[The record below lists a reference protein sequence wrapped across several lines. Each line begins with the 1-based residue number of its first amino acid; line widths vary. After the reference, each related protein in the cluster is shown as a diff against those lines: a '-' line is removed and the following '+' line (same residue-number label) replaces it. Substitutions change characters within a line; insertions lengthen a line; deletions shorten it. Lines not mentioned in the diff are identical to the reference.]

1 MKRKLYYSWWHSL
14 ELLFYGGFSGLFC
27 VCLICSALWG
37 DRAVLSE
44 ISYWFLLLLTLF
56 SWLFYW
62 LQYAVVLPMLL
73 LRKPVVHM
81 DEQGI
86 AVHDALNFF
95 NKHRK
100 WSAKWDNIQAVGVG
114 LETLKKHHPYLGKFL
129 SPRIGAMIQRR
140 HVAYGEDHH
149 YVVVSS
155 GMMPGQEKGVS
166 EAILAAWRQYKAGI
180 SNKIPYTA
188 QSLYRMK

>member
-44 ISYWFLLLLTLF
+44 ISYWYWFLLLLTLF
-56 SWLFYW
+56 SWLFCW

-100 WSAKWDNIQAVGVG
+100 WSTKWDNIQAVGVG

-129 SPRIGAMIQRR
+129 RPRIGVMIQRR
-140 HVAYGEDHH
+140 HVSYGDDH
-149 YVVVSS
+149 
-155 GMMPGQEKGVS
+155 Q
-166 EAILAAWRQYKAGI
+166 
-180 SNKIPYTA
+180 
-188 QSLYRMK
+188 